1 LNELIKA
8 AEKEGVT
15 NFPIHIKLDTGM
27 HRLGFAPEE
36 IPELIDRLKKQTAVI
51 PRSVFSIW

>member
-1 LNELIKA
+1 
-8 AEKEGVT
+8 
-15 NFPIHIKLDTGM
+15 M

-51 PRSVFSIW
+51 PRSVFSHW

>member
-1 LNELIKA
+1 
-8 AEKEGVT
+8 
-15 NFPIHIKLDTGM
+15 M

-51 PRSVFSIW
+51 PRSVFSHLVGSDGAQF